1 MREGTVHTGL
11 DLFSVF
17 FNIMKISGTAVQ
29 KIKGTIAEKTVDSA
43 LFTHIMTGIILTIP
57 VFKIFKSIHNYGIII
72 HLKHIIV

>member
-1 MREGTVHTGL
+1 
-11 DLFSVF
+11 
-17 FNIMKISGTAVQ
+17 MKISGTAVQ

-72 HLKHIIV
+72 RVTCHDTGERMGLESPQIL